1 MEALKTLIAAVAIVA
16 ACGGTIA
23 AHGQE
28 FPVRPVHILIGAGP
42 DNVARIVGEQLNKIW
57 KQPIVVEPRPG
68 AGGQIAAQAVASA
81 PPDGYFLLNMTPSYV
96 INMALGT
103 AKVDVLKELTPFSL
117 STIATFVLV
126 VHPDS
131 PFKSVQDLVDRAKAQ
146 PGQLNCAS
154 SGIGTPPHFACEMFN
169 KLAGVQ
175 TIHVPHRD
183 TNAAMTSLLGGHVQF
198 FFAVSTTAI
207 SQIESGTVRPLAV
220 TSEQRSKLFP
230 TLPTMIEAGVRDFNI
245 IGWTAFVAPIATP
258 KPIIGALNAA
268 FNKAHDDPE
277 VQKRILTIAQ
287 EPQPGM
293 TAEAVNA
300 FIKKDARHWAEMVD
314 LIGMRNRQ

>member
-1 MEALKTLIAAVAIVA
+1 MLGAKFYVFLMSAVLVATLTDARA
-16 ACGGTIA
+16 
-23 AHGQE
+23 QD
-28 FPVRPVHILIGAGP
+28 FPMRPVHILIGAGP
-42 DNVARIVGEQLNKIW
+42 DNLARIVGEQLNKTW

-81 PPDGYFLLNMTPSYV
+81 PPDGHLLLNMTPSYV
-96 INMALGT
+96 IGMALGT
-103 AKVDVLKELTPFSL
+103 AKVDVLKEFAPFSL

-131 PFKSVQDLVDRAKAQ
+131 PVKSVGELVALAKAR

-175 TIHVPHRD
+175 VTHVPHRD

-207 SQIESGTVRPLAV
+207 PQITSGTVRPLAV
-220 TSEQRSKLFP
+220 TSARRSKLFAN
-230 TLPTMIEAGVRDFNI
+230 LPTMAEAGVKDFDI
-245 IGWTAFVAPIATP
+245 TGWTTFVAPAATP
-258 KPIIGALNAA
+258 KPVLAALNAA
-268 FNKAHDDPE
+268 FNKAHEDPD
-277 VQKRILTIAQ
+277 VQKKILTIAQ
-287 EPQPGM
+287 EPQLGLSL
-293 TAEAVNA
+293 EAVDA
-300 FIKKDARHWAEMVD
+300 FIRKDVKHWANMVE
-314 LIGMRNRQ
+314 LIGMRNKQ